1 MATKYKK
8 RNYEGKLDSIYM
20 YDDADSSVNWS
31 IPIDEANRHY
41 QEYLEW
47 AKTNTIEDADGLT
60 WDDIRNERNKDYQE
74 YLEWSKSNTI
84 DPVDS
89 LTWADI
95 RSTRDGIL
103 KSTDWTMTTGATVD
117 QAQWAAYRQVIR
129 DIPQTY
135 KDKTPD
141 DVVWPTQPSTAG
153 PNS

>member
-1 MATKYKK
+1 MAIKYKK
-8 RNYEGKLDSIYM
+8 RNYEGKFDSIYM

-41 QEYLEW
+41 QDYLEW

-60 WDDIRNERNKDYQE
+60 WDDIRNERN
-74 YLEWSKSNTI
+74 
-84 DPVDS
+84 
-89 LTWADI
+89 
-95 RSTRDGIL
+95 RIL
-103 KSTDWTMTTGATVD
+103 QTTDWTMTSGATVD

-141 DVVWPTQPSTAG
+141 DVVWPTQPSTKG